1 LSTPGYSKKLLNYKK
16 DAIIIKD
23 LHYEKILC
31 IKCGTTAYLHDPSG
45 GEYGLDFLCGRCA
58 RLIHYEEMGMYE

>member
-1 LSTPGYSKKLLNYKK
+1 LSTPGYSKIKK
-16 DAIIIKD
+16 DIIIIKD

-31 IKCGTTAYLHDPSG
+31 TKCGTTGYLHDPSG